1 MKNTQKQLG
10 HVIERGK
17 RSRSLSVK
25 SGNLTRLLRL
35 PALKISFLINSLTR
49 SAPYVSL
56 VLMAVR
62 ASESYN

>member
-1 MKNTQKQLG
+1 MKNTQKKLG
-10 HVIERGK
+10 HAIKRGK

-25 SGNLTRLLRL
+25 SGNLTRLLR
-35 PALKISFLINSLTR
+35 PAALEISFLINSLTR

-62 ASESYN
+62 ASESCN